1 MRKLHFQLFALCV
14 AITAGCATKQPAPV
28 QSSPAP
34 RQQPDERCVA
44 LEKDFIGMNSQ
55 EMRRLF
61 GLALERYEGA
71 MPCIGAAAK
80 FRDAKTSSACEAM
93 PLPYVL
99 DRVQQGSPAQ
109 LAGLRD
115 GDAVD
120 AIGERP
126 IRFPMD
132 FDVAILGTQP
142 GSFIP
147 VRITR
152 GDRSFIG
159 QVRIGVQ
166 LPGDGA
172 TCSVLPARQGVQ
184 Q

>member
-1 MRKLHFQLFALCV
+1 MRQLHLHFFALCA
-14 AITAGCATKQPAPV
+14 AITAGCATQQPVPV
-28 QSSPAP
+28 KSSPAP
-34 RQQPDERCVA
+34 QQQPDERCIA

-55 EMRRLF
+55 DMRRLF
-61 GLALERYEGA
+61 GLAQERYEGA

-80 FRDAKTSSACEAM
+80 FRDAKTTSACEAM

-132 FDVAILGTQP
+132 FDVAILGAQP
-142 GSFIP
+142 GSFMP
-147 VRITR
+147 VRIIR
-152 GDRSFIG
+152 GDRSFVG
-159 QVRIGVQ
+159 QVRIGAQ
-166 LPGDGA
+166 FPGDGA
-172 TCSVLPARQGVQ
+172 KCSVLPIK
-184 Q
+184 

>member
-1 MRKLHFQLFALCV
+1 MRHLHLNFFALCA
-14 AITAGCATKQPAPV
+14 AITAGCATQQPTTV
-28 QSSPAP
+28 TSSPVV
-34 RQQPDERCVA
+34 QKQPDERCLS
-44 LEKDFIGMNSQ
+44 LEQDFIGMNSQ

-61 GLALERYEGA
+61 GYAQERYDGA

-80 FRDAKTSSACEAM
+80 FRDAKTTSACEAM

-99 DRVQQGSPAQ
+99 DRVQLGSPAQ

-142 GSFIP
+142 GSFVP

-152 GDRSFIG
+152 GDRSFVG

-166 LPGDGA
+166 LPGEGA
-172 TCSVLPARQGVQ
+172 KCSVLPVRQGS
-184 Q
+184 